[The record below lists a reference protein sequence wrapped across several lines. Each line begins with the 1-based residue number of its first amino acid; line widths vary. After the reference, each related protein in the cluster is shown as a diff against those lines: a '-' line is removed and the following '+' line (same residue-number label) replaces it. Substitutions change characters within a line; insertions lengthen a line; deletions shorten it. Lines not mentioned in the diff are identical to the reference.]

1 MSRRR
6 QSPGAERQEW
16 YRATHPQINITFRD
30 RAEHDRVQGALLRQ
44 HQTARAVLLAWVAG
58 GEAAAPPQPV
68 PGSSVTSD
76 SAPGT
81 PVTSD
86 SPPAAA
92 APVPPGAGPRPRAV
106 GPA

>member
-30 RAEHDRVQGALLRQ
+30 RAEHDRVQWALLRH

-58 GEAAAPPQPV
+58 GAAGAPATSPRPA
-68 PGSSVTSD
+68 PGS
-76 SAPGT
+76 

-86 SPPAAA
+86 SPSAPAATVPTGDAPA
-92 APVPPGAGPRPRAV
+92 APPPEGAL
-106 GPA
+106 

>member
-30 RAEHDRVQGALLRQ
+30 RAEHDRVQWALLRQ

-76 SAPGT
+76 RAPA
-81 PVTSD
+81 
-86 SPPAAA
+86 PAAA
-92 APVPPGAGPRPRAV
+92 VPPGD
-106 GPA
+106 GPAVPGAPPPEGAS